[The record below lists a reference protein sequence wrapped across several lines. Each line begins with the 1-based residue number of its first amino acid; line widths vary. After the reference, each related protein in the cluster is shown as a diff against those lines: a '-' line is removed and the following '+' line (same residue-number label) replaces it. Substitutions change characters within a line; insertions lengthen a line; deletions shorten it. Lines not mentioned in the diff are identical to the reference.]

1 MVGPPSIEF
10 LLGPIGEE
18 LCRRGCEV
26 ARFGDGS
33 GLVADRAALDRAD
46 VWMVD
51 GRLPITRRMM
61 AQAPRLRAIVSP
73 WTGTE
78 AFDEVAAAD
87 LGVLVANGQAPE
99 NVVSVAESTV
109 MLMLA
114 ALDDLHGTERRL
126 RKGVPEPAPR
136 QESARMAHGRT
147 VGFIGFGQIARAVAR
162 RLVAWEVRLQAYT
175 PRPPANVSA
184 VRFVSLDE
192 LMSTSDVV
200 SIHAPLNASSKGLL
214 GADRLRR
221 LKPDAVLINVARG
234 GIVDEDALVEL
245 ARERPDFRIAFD
257 VFATEPLPM
266 ESPLRVLPNAI
277 LTPHA
282 VAHTREVMAE
292 LPRTAIANVMQA
304 LEGKEPPYVRNREIL
319 PRWLERWGTRAV

>member
-1 MVGPPSIEF
+1 MGPPSIEF
-10 LLGPIGEE
+10 LLGPVEHE
-18 LCRRGCEV
+18 LRRRGCDV
-26 ARFGDGS
+26 ARFGD
-33 GLVADRAALDRAD
+33 VAAFCADRATLDRAD

-51 GRLPITRRMM
+51 GRLPITRRLM

-78 AFDEVAAAD
+78 AFDEVAATD

-99 NVVSVAESTV
+99 NVLSVAESTV

-114 ALDDLHGTERRL
+114 ALYDLRGAERRL
-126 RKGVPEPAPR
+126 REGLPEPEPR
-136 QESARMAHGRT
+136 RESARMMRGRT
-147 VGFIGFGQIARAVAR
+147 VGLIGFGQIARAVTR
-162 RLVAWEVRLQAYT
+162 RLEAWEVGLQAYA
-175 PRPPANVSA
+175 PRPPASA
-184 VRFVSLDE
+184 PASVRFVSLE
-192 LMSTSDVV
+192 ALMSTSDVV
-200 SIHAPLNASSKGLL
+200 SIHAPLNAETKGLL
-214 GADRLRR
+214 GADRLRL

-234 GIVDEDALVEL
+234 GIVDEGALVAL
-245 ARERPDFRIAFD
+245 SRERPDFRVAFD

-266 ESPLRVLPNAI
+266 DSPLRALPNAI

-292 LPRTAIANVMQA
+292 LPRTAIESVMRA
-304 LEGKEPPYVRNREIL
+304 LEGREPLYVRNRAIL